1 MKYILDNKSDSINS
15 ITENEITGLE
25 IKSTS
30 QNNILNYEKVT
41 IVAPELKTDYIKQKL
56 DKKIADLLY
65 KMRALLEDPN
75 SSDGDVALVL
85 DEMEK
90 LKGILINKYR
100 EHLEDSLYKSYLKKL
115 MLTEDDFIKRYDVK
129 KIYREMMMGSYEE
142 TQGKAR

>member
-15 ITENEITGLE
+15 IIENEISGLE
-25 IKSTS
+25 IKSSS
-30 QNNILNYEKVT
+30 QSNIIGSSKVT

-75 SSDGDVALVL
+75 SSDGDVTLVL

-115 MLTEDDFIKRYDVK
+115 MLTEDDFIKRYDIK
-129 KIYREMMMGSYEE
+129 KIYKQMMMGDYEE
-142 TQGKAR
+142 TVGKSR

>member
-15 ITENEITGLE
+15 VIENEITGLE
-25 IKSTS
+25 IKSS
-30 QNNILNYEKVT
+30 GQSNIIGSSKVT

-75 SSDGDVALVL
+75 SSDGDVVLVL

-90 LKGILINKYR
+90 LKGILMNKYR

-115 MLTEDDFIKRYDVK
+115 MLTEDDFIKRYDIK
-129 KIYREMMMGSYEE
+129 KIYREMMMGGPEE
-142 TQGKAR
+142 VVGKSR

>member
-15 ITENEITGLE
+15 IIENEITGLE

-41 IVAPELKTDYIKQKL
+41 IIAPELKTDYIKQKL
-56 DKKIADLLY
+56 DKKIAALLY

-129 KIYREMMMGSYEE
+129 KIYREMMRGGYEE
-142 TQGKAR
+142 TQSKAR